1 MLDLEQDSEAL
12 KEENKIQKEIQNK
25 ERILNNI
32 KYTKL
37 KSAKLKLANKE
48 PQNRTENE
56 NAHSRNAPRYQ
67 TNTASDPRT

>member
-48 PQNRTENE
+48 PRNRTENE
-56 NAHSRNAPRYQ
+56 NAPSRNAPRYQ